1 MRKISFIFI
10 SSLIGIFVLF
20 ACDNDLFQN
29 KSEIESKTWNE
40 TDDYT
45 NPRNWKEQ
53 IEYAQKNY
61 MAKVLK
67 KHEWKSSSLCLENY
81 TYKGVISTDDDLEKV
96 KQRLCS
102 DEAYMLTR
110 WRN

>member
-45 NPRNWKEQ
+45 NPRN
-53 IEYAQKNY
+53 
-61 MAKVLK
+61 
-67 KHEWKSSSLCLENY
+67 
-81 TYKGVISTDDDLEKV
+81 
-96 KQRLCS
+96 
-102 DEAYMLTR
+102 
-110 WRN
+110 

>member
-53 IEYAQKNY
+53 IEICTKKII

-81 TYKGVISTDDDLEKV
+81 TYKGVISTDDD
-96 KQRLCS
+96 
-102 DEAYMLTR
+102 
-110 WRN
+110 

>member
-67 KHEWKSSSLCLENY
+67 KHEWKSSSL
-81 TYKGVISTDDDLEKV
+81 S
-96 KQRLCS
+96 
-102 DEAYMLTR
+102 A
-110 WRN
+110 